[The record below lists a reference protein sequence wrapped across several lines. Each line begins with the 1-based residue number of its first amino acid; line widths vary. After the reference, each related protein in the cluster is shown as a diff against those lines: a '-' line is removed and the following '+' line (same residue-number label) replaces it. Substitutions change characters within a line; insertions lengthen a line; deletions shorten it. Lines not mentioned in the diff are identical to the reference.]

1 MINSISGKYFSVKVK
16 LFQYFLIQTCAHAN
30 GLTVREKTVDTMT
43 EQNYSYSG
51 APNENIVQNHLNI
64 ALLNVF

>member
-30 GLTVREKTVDTMT
+30 GLTVREKTVDTIT
-43 EQNYSYSG
+43 EKNYSYLITTRDSG
-51 APNENIVQNHLNI
+51 LGRLFLYWDA
-64 ALLNVF
+64 